1 MMMYDWSDLNV
12 RVTELSVAGRAV
24 DLQTEAQVFI
34 HSFQE
39 WIMFRTEYE
48 L

>member
-1 MMMYDWSDLNV
+1 MMMYCWSDLNV

-24 DLQTEAQVFI
+24 DLQTEAQSI
-34 HSFQE
+34 QE
-39 WIMFRTEYE
+39 WIIFRTEYE